1 MKHSIRQQIA
11 LIFMGVMMGTVLLCQ
26 VVNNMFLER
35 YYIRSKTKVIY
46 EAYESIRQ
54 AAGSDTY
61 SSEKF
66 RKELDD
72 VCSVANITVL
82 VIDANSQIRYPEDDL
97 RRRRIPYH
105 VRETEHG
112 DLLYHENAGG
122 KHSGERGYCKSL
134 FCLCGTG
141 RNAGGRNYHVAC
153 QI

>member
-35 YYIRSKTKVIY
+35 YYIRSKTRVIY

-82 VIDANSQIRYPEDDL
+82 VIQRRPYPAPPA
-97 RRRRIPYH
+97 RRRPWPP
-105 VRETEHG
+105 
-112 DLLYHENAGG
+112 AGPPPP
-122 KHSGERGYCKSL
+122 
-134 FCLCGTG
+134 G
-141 RNAGGRNYHVAC
+141 R
-153 QI
+153 